1 MNWDNEL
8 NRIASTLYL
17 IHFFLLSKII
27 SVKDTI
33 SLKLFDLWFKSEILN
48 NNFNRRE
55 LCLSMKI
62 NSSETYPKKFTQ
74 KGNDACILLKN
85 SYSSVTKIGHT

>member
-1 MNWDNEL
+1 M
-8 NRIASTLYL
+8 I
-17 IHFFLLSKII
+17 FII
-27 SVKDTI
+27 ILDKVI
-33 SLKLFDLWFKSEILN
+33 FIIIILN

-55 LCLSMKI
+55 SCLKVKK

>member
-1 MNWDNEL
+1 MSK

-17 IHFFLLSKII
+17 LHFFLLSKII
-27 SVKDTI
+27 SVKYAI
-33 SLKLFDLWFKSEILN
+33 FLKLFVWFKSDILN

-55 LCLSMKI
+55 SCLKVKK